1 MLLIYFIVR
10 NIELESERLIYK
22 RVNKEHISIDYVN
35 WINDP
40 EVNKYLETR
49 GGYTLELLN
58 IYIENQ
64 YEKEAYFW
72 AIHLKDTKKHIGNI
86 KIDPIDIET
95 KSGEYGILI
104 GDKES
109 WGKGYAKE
117 ATNTILNFC
126 FSELKLSK
134 VTLGVIENNMSAVE
148 LYKKIGFKIDKIIIG
163 TKEYNHQISNS
174 LRMSINA

>member
-1 MLLIYFIVR
+1 MR

-22 RVNKEHISIDYVN
+22 RVNKEHISTDYVN

-40 EVNKYLETR
+40 EVNTFLETR

-58 IYIENQ
+58 TYIENQ

-72 AIHLKDTKKHIGNI
+72 AIHLKETRKHIGNI

-126 FSELKLSK
+126 FNELALSK
-134 VTLGVIENNMSAVE
+134 VTLGVIENNVSAVA